1 MPLMVSLE
9 ATEAGNVRFAVMG
22 APTVYLSPGDAVD
35 LARQLTEAA
44 AAAAVDRETV
54 LTQAIVDAQA
64 ELAGVQAII
73 ADAKTKADA
82 AEASGMVSP

>member
-1 MPLMVSLE
+1 MPLMISLE
-9 ATEAGNVRFAVMG
+9 ATESGNIRIALMG
-22 APTVYLSPGDAVD
+22 GPTSFISPSDAVD

-54 LTQAIVDAQA
+54 LTQTIADAQA
-64 ELAGVQAII
+64 ELASIQVIL